1 MKYEKKTIIHRCE
14 LFVGNRISG
23 YDSGHDWWHITRVR
37 KLAGRINENEKLE
50 DPFIVD
56 VAALMHDTVD
66 SKFYGENSDQGYQL
80 VRELL
85 GRTGLGEL
93 EERIIHIIK
102 NVSYSNKLK
111 TGDQGDPLLLLIQDA
126 DKLDAMGAIGI
137 ARAFN
142 YGGFRNNIIYSPV
155 EEENKKSTISHF
167 YEKLLMLK
175 SMMNTTT
182 GKDLAN
188 ERHQFLEIYL
198 KQFYKEWDMG
208 NH

>member
-1 MKYEKKTIIHRCE
+1 MTYEKETIIHRCE

-50 DPFIVD
+50 DPFAVD
-56 VAALMHDTVD
+56 IAALLHDAVD
-66 SKFYGENSDQGYQL
+66 SKFSGENSEQEYQV
-80 VRELL
+80 VREFLAL
-85 GRTGLGEL
+85 SGLKDI

-102 NVSYSNKLK
+102 NVSFSNKIK
-111 TGDQGDPLLLLIQDA
+111 TGDLTDPLLLIIQDA
-126 DKLDAMGAIGI
+126 DRLDAIGAIGV

-142 YGGFRNNIIYSPV
+142 YGGFRNNIIYSPF
-155 EEENKKSTISHF
+155 EEENKKSTINHF
-167 YEKLLMLK
+167 YEKLLLLK

-188 ERHQFLEIYL
+188 ERHEFLEIYL

>member
-1 MKYEKKTIIHRCE
+1 MKKENVITE
-14 LFVGNRISG
+14 LEDFVKSRAKG
-23 YDSGHDWWHITRVR
+23 YDSGHDWWHIERVR
-37 KLAGRINENEKLE
+37 KLAWRINENEKLD

-56 VAALMHDTVD
+56 VAAIMHDTVD
-66 SKFYGENSDQGYQL
+66 SKFYGDDSGQGYQL

-93 EERIIHIIK
+93 DERIIHIIK

-111 TGDQGDPLLLLIQDA
+111 TGDQADPLLLLIQDA

-155 EEENKKSTISHF
+155 EVENKKSTISHF
-167 YEKLLMLK
+167 YEKLLLLK

-188 ERHQFLEIYL
+188 ERHEFLEIYL
-198 KQFYKEWDMG
+198 KQFFKEWDME
-208 NH
+208 NQ